1 MVVVEPMIVKSW
13 LIKSSPEVRSMVP
26 ERPGLKT
33 IVSPFS
39 AYSSALRSEPAPL
52 SFRLLTVI
60 VIGCGR
66 LTATRLLALD
76 AG

>member
-1 MVVVEPMIVKSW
+1 
-13 LIKSSPEVRSMVP
+13 MVP
-26 ERPGLKT
+26 ERFGLKA

-52 SFRLLTVI
+52 SFRLVTLI
-60 VIGCGR
+60 VMGCGR
-66 LTATRLLALD
+66 LTATRLPASA